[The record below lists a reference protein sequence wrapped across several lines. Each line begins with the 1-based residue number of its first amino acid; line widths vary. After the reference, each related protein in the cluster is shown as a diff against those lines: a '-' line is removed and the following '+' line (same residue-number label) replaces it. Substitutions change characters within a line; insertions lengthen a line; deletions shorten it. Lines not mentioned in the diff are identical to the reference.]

1 MEIDLLGFGVVL
13 YIHLRQAIAGLLRS
27 IWLGRPI
34 LSCNDLGTFGKE
46 LSSGFYSRM
55 EIYLFG
61 FGVVLYIDFRQAI
74 AGLLRSIWF
83 GRPILSFNDQGTTDT
98 GFSNG
103 FDSRMGIYLL
113 GFGVVLYNTLNKS
126 LQV

>member
-1 MEIDLLGFGVVL
+1 M
-13 YIHLRQAIAGLLRS
+13 
-27 IWLGRPI
+27 
-34 LSCNDLGTFGKE
+34 LSCNDLGT
-46 LSSGFYSRM
+46 SGNGFSIGFDSRM
-55 EIYLFG
+55 EIDLFG
-61 FGVVLYIDFRQAI
+61 FGVVLYIYVRQAI

-113 GFGVVLYNTLNKS
+113 DFGLVFYINFKQTLHVYCDRYGKADPYFHPMIWIPLAMGS
-126 LQV
+126 P